1 MHQLTFLV
9 AAFSSTCLLS
19 VSAKFLNLEQSDPE
33 DGSGVVDDPSY
44 VYDYDYL
51 GKLFSNI

>member
-19 VSAKFLNLEQSDPE
+19 VSSKFLNLEQSDPE

-51 GKLFSNI
+51 GKLF